1 MDSPFRTLA
10 NIIVPAMVI
19 GLVYL
24 LVYLKQSRA
33 VADSQVD
40 AEDFEERGY

>member
-19 GLVYL
+19 GLVLL
-24 LVYLKQSRA
+24 LVYLKQNRAGVDSRL
-33 VADSQVD
+33 DT
-40 AEDFEERGY
+40 EDGEERGY

>member
-19 GLVYL
+19 GLVFL
-24 LVYLKQSRA
+24 LLYLKYGRA
-33 VADSQVD
+33 AVD
-40 AEDFEERGY
+40 PSLDPEELEERGY